1 MLPSGHAHKA
11 PLHRQRHG
19 HGPEADG
26 EHRFC
31 FLSVSVQ
38 EPPFKFIQVNGFN
51 GGCIPKV
58 LLQDRFLEVEADQVP
73 GILFAPGCIYAL
85 FHTGTAPI
93 KWEYQTELRVKTF
106 LSLPE
111 DQGLFITEKGD
122 ACIQQHGIYVGCLLE
137 AQPPPALP
145 DRPVR
150 RVQP

>member
-26 EHRFC
+26 EHRRLPEKLFLPGFC

-58 LLQDRFLEVEADQVP
+58 LLQDRFLLTYSDQGTYGASGFMTDSEMREVLELVP
-73 GILFAPGCIYAL
+73 DITGNRGVILGKLYGKAVC
-85 FHTGTAPI
+85 
-93 KWEYQTELRVKTF
+93 
-106 LSLPE
+106 LPE
-111 DQGLFITEKGD
+111 KT
-122 ACIQQHGIYVGCLLE
+122 
-137 AQPPPALP
+137 P
-145 DRPVR
+145 DE
-150 RVQP
+150 VQSR